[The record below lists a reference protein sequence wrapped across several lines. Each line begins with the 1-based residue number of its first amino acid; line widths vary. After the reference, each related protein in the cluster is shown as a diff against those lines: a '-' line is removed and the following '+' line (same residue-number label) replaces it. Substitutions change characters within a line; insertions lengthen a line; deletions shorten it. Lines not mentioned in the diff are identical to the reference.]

1 MLVKKRFFCPKR
13 CSAKSFINFFTQN
26 TPQNAQCY
34 GAFFGVFFMK
44 NKFKL
49 TKILLNN
56 RYFLNFHSVNDPEH
70 ATNFFFGSKNMFLCW
85 YKRPKRLV
93 MFTGCLGM
101 IRNKNIHHR
110 GPVGQPETSIVT
122 VFLPARNQQKR
133 RISAWFE

>member
-1 MLVKKRFFCPKR
+1 
-13 CSAKSFINFFTQN
+13 
-26 TPQNAQCY
+26 
-34 GAFFGVFFMK
+34 MK

-101 IRNKNIHHR
+101 IRNKNTHHR
-110 GPVGQPETSIVT
+110 GPVGQPETAIVT
-122 VFLPARNQQKR
+122 VFLPAQSAKKANFSLVRVIWSTETQLNHTKMISTGGRVLGHDKQQKY
-133 RISAWFE
+133 SP